1 MKLLKLISELSL
13 GKLAI
18 LGLIITG
25 LYFVMY
31 YDSGATLEG
40 RIKTAESSLAQESA
54 KRAETNKILK
64 EESEMK
70 ANIVELARKLE
81 VVKSKIPSDFNDNDI
96 ILLINQTAAQSGI
109 QVDTLSKITN
119 NTNNSV
125 ASNNAF
131 AEASKLIEEIPF
143 NISINGSYN
152 RFLDFIDRLAKSD
165 RMVRFKNLSIDKQNL
180 TNFSSN
186 RISVK
191 GQIVGYRQ
199 SSVAINQKDAPKNG
213 VKK

>member
-18 LGLIITG
+18 LGLILTG